1 MGNGRMKDHWRD
13 TDMRI
18 EAPVIESLQ
27 DAFVENWLEATGNV
41 LGGAPYFPTNSQN
54 GSVAAQIEQARRP
67 GDPTAAAQNRARR
80 DLDPIDTL
88 KQ

>member
-18 EAPVIESLQ
+18 EGPVIESLQ

-41 LGGAPYFPTNSQN
+41 LGGARIS
-54 GSVAAQIEQARRP
+54 RRTPKMGRSPLRSNRRADRGTRRQQPRTVP
-67 GDPTAAAQNRARR
+67 GATWTRSIR
-80 DLDPIDTL
+80 
-88 KQ
+88 